1 MTARPVDVAP
11 TGPIRF
17 PESGLGRGWES
28 SAIITLTALIVI
40 FGLVSLYNASSV
52 LATEQGNPDY
62 FYVMRQGTGVLIG
75 LVVMVCC
82 ALLPYSFWARL
93 SWPLVLISIGSLVL
107 LILPWTESIAPSING
122 SRRWLRIGI
131 NLQPSEF
138 AKIAIVIWTAG
149 MAVKKASQ
157 FRSLRRGLAPFLVVW
172 GLLVLPIAMEPDFS
186 TAVLIGLLG
195 LIVAF
200 SAGARISHFI
210 FLGLLLAPA
219 FYWQL
224 YRVGFRVERVLAWAD
239 PASDPSGAGYQAFQ
253 SLVAMGSGG
262 LTGVGIGQ
270 GPQRFG
276 FLPEAHN
283 DFIFSMIGEQW
294 GLIGVLVLLMMY
306 VALVLVGFRVASRA
320 PDLFGE
326 LLALGFT
333 SLIALQALLHM
344 AVGLSLLPTTG
355 LALPLV
361 SYGRSNLIVTLVSL
375 GILMSVARAAPAIK
389 VARG

>member
-11 TGPIRF
+11 TGRIRF
-17 PESGLGRGWES
+17 PDSGLGRGWEA
-28 SAIITLTALIVI
+28 SAVIVLTALLLI
-40 FGLVSLYNASSV
+40 FGLVSLYNASSIFAMEQE
-52 LATEQGNPDY
+52 LADTY
-62 FYVMRQGTGVLIG
+62 YVIRQAMGVAIG
-75 LVVMVCC
+75 AVVMAIC
-82 ALLPYSFWARL
+82 AFIPYSVWSRL
-93 SWPLVLISIGSLVL
+93 SWPLLLISIGSLVL
-107 LILPWTESIAPSING
+107 LVVPWTESIAPSING

-131 NLQPSEF
+131 TQPSEF
-138 AKIAIVIWTAG
+138 AKIAIVVWTAG

-157 FRSLRRGLAPFLVVW
+157 FRSLRRGLAPFLVAW
-172 GLLVLPIAMEPDFS
+172 TLLVLPIALEPDFS
-186 TAVLIGLLG
+186 TALLIGLLG
-195 LIVAF
+195 LIIVF

-210 FLGLLLAPA
+210 FLGLVLAPIV
-219 FYWQL
+219 YWQL
-224 YRVGFRVERVLAWAD
+224 TGVGFRAQRLLAWAN
-239 PASDPSGAGYQAFQ
+239 PASDPAGAGFQAHQ

-262 LTGVGIGQ
+262 IAGVGIGQ
-270 GPQRFG
+270 GRQRFG

-294 GLIGVLVLLMMY
+294 GLIGVLILLMMY
-306 VALVLVGFRVASRA
+306 VALVLVGFRIASRA

-361 SYGRSNLIVTLVSL
+361 SYGRSNLIVTLASL
-375 GILMSVARAAPAIK
+375 GILMSVARVAPGIK
-389 VARG
+389 VARA